1 MRDFAY
7 MLVFAVLT
15 GLPLAGQGA
24 TEPPPDLDQLVKDL
38 GSADFKTREA
48 ATAKLGDAGEGAR
61 SALEKA
67 VDSEHLEQR
76 ARVRRLLD
84 QLGPTSGTDD
94 PARVRDRL
102 RGRPLEPVS
111 PPGRPRVEVRPQR
124 GLDSMPRPEDYHG
137 RLGEYMDALSEYLD
151 QMTRSPRPPQGGL
164 DGWLRDGVSSSFS
177 VSIAGPGRTTRVMRN
192 GESIECRRDPAGKIT
207 LKIGRVDPRTG
218 KVKAVETYAAEDL
231 KAFKEEHGEVYDRY
245 RETGV
250 FDSSRHGFVTEWP
263 SPRAPRSPV
272 RPPTVRAQSQVGTD
286 VVHGATIASVPA
298 VLRSHLDLP
307 RQAVLITAVKS
318 GSPADGL
325 GLRSHDVLT
334 HVDGAPVGSMADI
347 RSALNSGE
355 GDTVEVRVLR
365 EGRKMAFAG
374 ARPKR
379 R

>member
-1 MRDFAY
+1 MRDLAYILMFA
-7 MLVFAVLT
+7 LLLGAPLT
-15 GLPLAGQGA
+15 GQGTTWTSA
-24 TEPPPDLDQLVKDL
+24 ALGQLVKDL
-38 GSADFKTREA
+38 GSPDFKTREA
-48 ATAKLGDAGEGAR
+48 ATVKLREAGEVAR

-67 VDSEHLEQR
+67 ADSEHLEQR

-84 QLGPTSGTDD
+84 ELGETRSNDD
-94 PARVRDRL
+94 PARVRERL

-124 GLDSMPRPEDYHG
+124 DLGSMPRPEDYPG
-137 RLGEYMDALSEYLD
+137 RLDEYMDALNEFLD
-151 QMTRSPRPPQGGL
+151 EMTRPQRSQPESLSAQRRGT
-164 DGWLRDGVSSSFS
+164 STSFS
-177 VSIAGPGRTTRVMRN
+177 VSIGGPGRTTRVTRN
-192 GESIECRRDPAGKIT
+192 GESIECRRDAGGKVT
-207 LKIGRVDPRTG
+207 VEIGRVDPRTG

-245 RETGV
+245 RDTGV

-272 RPPTVRAQSQVGTD
+272 RTPTVRAQSQVGTD

-347 RSALNSGE
+347 LSALNSGE
-355 GDTVEVRVLR
+355 GGTVEVRVLR

-374 ARPKR
+374 ARPK
-379 R
+379 